1 MTLPLKHGHG
11 ADFAIE
17 GRAAVVVAH
26 FGDSAD
32 GESGSALCFR
42 DVVLIRTERN
52 EVHGGRC
59 GTLTRLPGVIYSL
72 IRERHIQRL
81 RLREHDGAV
90 FGSPV
95 MATSGYCT
103 CRVVL
108 VLRRAN
114 A

>member
-1 MTLPLKHGHG
+1 MEGG
-11 ADFAIE
+11 AP
-17 GRAAVVVAH
+17 VVVAH

>member
-1 MTLPLKHGHG
+1 MGKVAVPCASVTLYS
-11 ADFAIE
+11 
-17 GRAAVVVAH
+17 
-26 FGDSAD
+26 FGLSA
-32 GESGSALCFR
+32 
-42 DVVLIRTERN
+42 T